1 MAVLASKAPYSSSL
15 GMAPSQ
21 PSIVSQYAASYRKPV
36 GAGNSVGDNPHNGAF
51 MSPTESEFSQ
61 GDDGQESIRSWDE
74 KKVGEWLRNINCAQY
89 EQLFKGMTT
98 SSLATHNIVEQ
109 LGRVASVLTQNAY
122 ISTVNNV
129 TGSNLIECDQIVL
142 KEMGIKKIG
151 DRVRIFVAIKAL
163 RTKAVGNSKKRN
175 RDSIAHMDKNILTPY
190 TPNSSNSP
198 RNPLGSAGVRER
210 TNAMNGRRTSTVVD
224 GKIMQEHH
232 GANGDGR
239 PGSPY
244 LEDQRIRGM
253 RSAEGAG
260 RMSPM
265 TSAKKEGQPGY
276 FANQSTSSKTV
287 GARPGTPSGSAPRS
301 NPVMDSTVGKLPA
314 GSPVI
319 RVIYNGGQTKVLDI
333 KNCRILEDVVL
344 IVLRKL
350 NLPTDMSRNYC
361 FWTLDGTGQD
371 LSQSHRLTDVELM
384 RYCSE
389 PFDRNER
396 GRLIL
401 RKRHAGEPDEEELR
415 KASSIALEEQNEI
428 HYNAVVANN
437 NRSKSKL
444 TKLTGENWDD
454 VSYPLS
460 PATYLD
466 GTRGNRARTDS
477 GRSQL
482 SQGWGDTPPQRK
494 SSAAKPKIK
503 EFLGGRPPSELISQ
517 ELTTYFPDHKKET
530 IENTVRQS
538 MRRSARLSR
547 AASRIS
553 VVSNASF
560 ASNLKDAPPLPNIA
574 DAWLNSAPGARI
586 ARPLSVS
593 RFNMP
598 QNAYR
603 DSIASSSLQPLAE
616 ESSIESNEPNRKS
629 YVSFES
635 DSQAGHDNGNV
646 SDSSHTALNSYFDE
660 SESSGPTTEAGGSLN
675 DQLTSAIQTDGE
687 EPDEELNQFLKGDQW
702 ENVKWMQGA
711 LIGQGSFGSVFLALH
726 ALTGELMAV
735 KQVEVP
741 SATSSVIDKRK
752 ESMVAAL
759 KREIN
764 LLRDLQHENIVQ
776 YLGSNSDDQHF
787 NIFLEYVPGGSVAA
801 MLASFGSLH
810 EPLIRNFVRQILAG
824 LSYLHGQ
831 DIIHRDIKGA
841 NVLVDNKGVVKIS
854 DFGIS
859 KRVEASAILQP
870 QKHGGHMHRPSLQGS
885 VFWMAPEVVKQTSYT
900 RKADIWSLGCLI
912 VEMFTGTHPFPNF
925 NQLQAIFQIGN
936 SSAKPNTPENA
947 SEDGKAFLA
956 KTFEYDHEKRP
967 SVDELLLSPFLRPTA

>member
-1 MAVLASKAPYSSSL
+1 MAAVASKAPYSSSL
-15 GMAPSQ
+15 GMAPGQ

-36 GAGNSVGDNPHNGAF
+36 GAGSSAGENIHSGTF
-51 MSPTESEFSQ
+51 LSPTESEFSQ
-61 GDDGQESIRSWDE
+61 CDDGQASIRTWDE
-74 KKVGEWLRNINCAQY
+74 KKVGEWLRGINCAQY
-89 EQLFKGMTT
+89 EQLF
-98 SSLATHNIVEQ
+98 
-109 LGRVASVLTQNAY
+109 R
-122 ISTVNNV
+122 VNNV
-129 TGSNLIECDQIVL
+129 TGSNLIECDQVVL

-151 DRVRIFVAIKAL
+151 DRVRMFVAIKAL
-163 RTKAVGNSKKRN
+163 RTKTVGNARKRN
-175 RDSIAHMDKNILTPY
+175 RDSIAHADTKMMTPY
-190 TPNSSNSP
+190 TPLSGNSRTP
-198 RNPLGSAGVRER
+198 IGSAGIRER
-210 TNAMNGRRTSTVVD
+210 TNAMNVRRQSAIVD
-224 GKIMQEHH
+224 GKIMQDYHN
-232 GANGDGR
+232 ANGDGR
-239 PGSPY
+239 PSSAY

-253 RSAEGAG
+253 RQAENAGHKSPSAG
-260 RMSPM
+260 S
-265 TSAKKEGQPGY
+265 KESKLSY
-276 FANQSTSSKTV
+276 FANQPTSSSST
-287 GARPGTPSGSAPRS
+287 GGRPGTPSNSTSRS
-301 NPVMDSTVGKLPA
+301 NNPADSTVSKLTM
-314 GSPVI
+314 GSPYI
-319 RVIYNGGQTKVLDI
+319 RVIYTGGQTKMLDI
-333 KNCRILEDVVL
+333 KSCRTLEDVVL
-344 IVLRKL
+344 SVLRKL
-350 NLPTDMSRNYC
+350 SLPITESSRNYC
-361 FWTLDGTGQD
+361 FWTLDGIGQD
-371 LSQSHRLTDVELM
+371 LNQSHRLTDVELM
-384 RYCSE
+384 RLCTE
-389 PFDRNER
+389 PFDRYER

-401 RKRHAGEPDEEELR
+401 RRRNAGEPDEDELR
-415 KASSIALEEQNEI
+415 KASSIAIEEQNEI
-428 HYNAVVANN
+428 YYNAVSANG
-437 NRSKSKL
+437 RSKSKL
-444 TKLTGENWDD
+444 NKLTGEKWDD

-482 SQGWGDTPPQRK
+482 SQGWGDSVPPQRK
-494 SSAAKPKIK
+494 LSASKPKIK

-538 MRRSARLSR
+538 MRRSARLSK

-553 VVSNASF
+553 MMSNASF
-560 ASNLKDAPPLPNIA
+560 TSNLKDAPPLPNIA
-574 DAWLNSAPGARI
+574 DSWLNSMPGARV

-593 RFNMP
+593 RFAMP
-598 QNAYR
+598 HNAYR
-603 DSIASSSLQPLAE
+603 DSVASSALQPLAE
-616 ESSIESNEPNRKS
+616 EASMESNEPNRKS

-635 DSQAGHDNGNV
+635 DSQAGHDNGNT
-646 SDSSHTALNSYFDE
+646 SDTSHTALNSYFDE
-660 SESSGPTTEAGGSLN
+660 SGSSGPTTEAGGSLN
-675 DQLTSAIQTDGE
+675 DQLTTAIQTDGE

-741 SATSSVIDKRK
+741 SASNSVIDKRK

-776 YLGSNSDDQHF
+776 YLGSNSDEQHF

-801 MLASFGSLH
+801 MLASYGSLQ

-870 QKHGGHMHRPSLQGS
+870 QKHGGHLHRPSLQGS

-912 VEMFTGTHPFPNF
+912 VEMFTGTHPFPNC

-936 SSAKPNTPENA
+936 SSAKPNTPDNA
-947 SEDGKAFLA
+947 SEEGKVFLA
-956 KTFEYDHEKRP
+956 KTFEHDHEKRP
-967 SVDELLLSPFLRPTA
+967 SADELLLSPFLKQIA